1 MSYNTKMKPVGFAF
15 SDIFLRHETPPW
27 HPDRPERLIAAIDE
41 LKRAGLWDKLKHMP
55 PRRATW
61 EDIARVHDN
70 SYIERVKTL
79 GTGALEE
86 ETFLSEHSLEA
97 ACFAA
102 GSLLEAIDRAKNGE
116 FRRAFCAVRPP
127 GHHAETSRGMGFC
140 IFNNVAIAAR
150 YAQTIG
156 YRKVF
161 IIDFDVHH
169 GNGTQQIFEDD
180 NTVFFFSSHQANLY
194 PASGYEHE
202 RGKDAG
208 TGFTYN
214 VLMQPGSGDRD
225 YLEIYENILPPLM
238 KRFFPDLVLVSA
250 GYDIH
255 AADPLAAVRVSNE
268 GIRAIVAS
276 ILHSTYAPVVFV
288 LEGGY
293 HFPSLSDSVRIT
305 IREML
310 R

>member
-1 MSYNTKMKPVGFAF
+1 MYNLQMKPVGFAF
-15 SDIFLRHETPPW
+15 ADIFLSHKTPPW
-27 HPDRPERLIAAIDE
+27 HPDRPERLISAIQE
-41 LKRAGLWDKLKHMP
+41 LKRAGLWEKLIHIP
-55 PRRATW
+55 PREATW
-61 EDIARVHDN
+61 YDIARVH
-70 SYIERVKTL
+70 SPEYIERVKTL
-79 GTGALEE
+79 GVGSLDGDTH
-86 ETFLSEHSLEA
+86 LSEHSLDA
-97 ACFAA
+97 ARHAA
-102 GSLLEAIDRAKNGE
+102 GSLLEAIDRAKLGE

-127 GHHAETSRGMGFC
+127 GHHAETGRGMGFC
-140 IFNNVAIAAR
+140 IFNNVAVAAR

-156 YRKVF
+156 FRKIF

-180 NTVFFFSSHQANLY
+180 NSVYFFSSHQANLY
-194 PASGYEHE
+194 PGSGQEHE
-202 RGKDAG
+202 RGNSAG
-208 TGFTYN
+208 AGFTYN

-225 YLEIYENILPPLM
+225 YLEIYEAILPPLM

-268 GIRAIVAS
+268 GIRAMVAS
-276 ILHSTYAPVVFV
+276 ILQSTYAPVVFA

-293 HFPSLSDSVRIT
+293 DLPSLSDSIRVT

>member
-1 MSYNTKMKPVGFAF
+1 MNSVGFAF

-41 LKRAGLWDKLKHMP
+41 LNRAGLWDSLTHIP
-55 PRRATW
+55 PRAATW
-61 EDIARVHDN
+61 DDIARVHTPD
-70 SYIERVKTL
+70 YIDRVKAV
-79 GTGALEE
+79 GIGALEE
-86 ETFLSEHSLEA
+86 ETFLSAHSLEA
-97 ACFAA
+97 AQYAA
-102 GSLLEAIDRAKNGE
+102 GSLMEAIDRAKRGE

-127 GHHAETSRGMGFC
+127 GHHAESFQGMGFC
-140 IFNNVAIAAR
+140 IFNNIAIAAR

-169 GNGTQQIFEDD
+169 GNGTQQIFEED
-180 NTVFFFSSHQANLY
+180 NSVFFFSSHQANLY
-194 PASGYEHE
+194 PSSGQEHE
-202 RGKDAG
+202 RGKGAG
-208 TGFTYN
+208 IGFTYN

-225 YLEIYENILPPLM
+225 YLEVYEDILPPLM

-268 GIRAIVAS
+268 GIRAMVAS
-276 ILHSTYAPVVFV
+276 ILQSTYAPVVFA

-293 HFPSLSDSVRIT
+293 HFPSLSDSVRVT

>member
-1 MSYNTKMKPVGFAF
+1 MKPVGFAF
-15 SDIFLRHETPPW
+15 ADIFLSHKTPSW
-27 HPDRPERLIAAIDE
+27 HPDRPERLISAIQE
-41 LKRAGLWDKLKHMP
+41 LKRSGLWEKLIHIP
-55 PRRATW
+55 PREAAW
-61 EDIARVHDN
+61 DDIARVH
-70 SYIERVKTL
+70 SPEYIERVKAL
-79 GTGALEE
+79 GVGALDGD
-86 ETFLSEHSLEA
+86 TYLSEHSLEA
-97 ACFAA
+97 ARHAA
-102 GSLLEAIDRAKNGE
+102 GALLEAIDRAKLGE

-127 GHHAETSRGMGFC
+127 GHHAETNRGMGFC
-140 IFNNVAIAAR
+140 IFNNIAVAAR

-156 YRKVF
+156 FRKIF

-180 NTVFFFSSHQANLY
+180 NSVYFFSSHQANLY
-194 PASGYEHE
+194 PGSGQEYE
-202 RGKDAG
+202 RGNGAG
-208 TGFTYN
+208 AGFTYN

-225 YLEIYENILPPLM
+225 YLEVYEAILPPLM

-268 GIRAIVAS
+268 GIRAMVAS
-276 ILHSTYAPVVFV
+276 ILQSTYAPVIFA

-293 HFPSLSDSVRIT
+293 DFPSLSDSVRVT